1 MQKLFLDTNFVL
13 DFLGERHDF
22 YLPCAQIM
30 TLADQRRVELLTSPA
45 SVSTAF
51 YLLAKFEDADAV
63 LNKIRKF
70 KPLCRISVMDDEVV
84 EKALN
89 SGFTDFEDALQYFSA
104 LASRCDVI
112 ITRNEKDFKLAK
124 IPVMDANAYL
134 RTFNNPLG
142 R

>member
-1 MQKLFLDTNFVL
+1 MPRLFLDTNFVL
-13 DFLGERHDF
+13 DFLGERNNF

-30 TLADQRRVELLTSPA
+30 TLADQRCVELLTSPT

-51 YLLAKFEDADAV
+51 YLLAKYEDAATA

-84 EKALN
+84 EKALS

-134 RTFNNPLG
+134 STFNNPSD